1 MFTICLFSQISA
13 KAFPCGSIVVKEGI
27 FILKK
32 QKKWMGVAMAAMIAA
47 GSFFAAGCGGGQQQQ
62 QAGTVSVKAMMA
74 IQQDT
79 PLSAEYAGQVRGLD
93 EVKIMPRVSGTITEK
108 YVRGGQFVTAG
119 QPLYKIDSRQ
129 YESAVLSARA
139 NLAQSEATLNNAL
152 IDLRRDEALLES
164 AAISEQTVTT
174 QRAQVS
180 QYQALVD
187 ANRALLKKAQEDLD
201 DTMVYAPMDGR
212 VDVNDVAVGTYA
224 VAGQTTLMTL
234 GSVNPVYVQFSIS
247 ETEYLKFMDLHNLN
261 KGKMTDATVSITLS
275 NGQLYPIQGRL
286 VQADRAL
293 SENTGTLTVKAL
305 FENPKGILLP
315 GMFARVRLGGEVV
328 PNAILVPQRAV
339 QQILEKTFV
348 IVVGPDNKSDVR
360 AVELGEKVGSYY
372 IIKSGIT
379 AGDKVVVEGLT
390 KLQAGMD
397 LNVTD
402 VTPEQMG
409 FTLNAS
415 PTEKSAS

>member
-1 MFTICLFSQISA
+1 M
-13 KAFPCGSIVVKEGI
+13 
-27 FILKK
+27 KK
-32 QKKWMGVAMAAMIAA
+32 QKKWMGVALAAMITAS
-47 GSFFAAGCGGGQQQQ
+47 SFFAAGCGGGQTQQ
-62 QAGTVSVKAMMA
+62 QAGAVSVKAMMA
-74 IQQDT
+74 LQQDT
-79 PLSAEYAGQVRGLD
+79 PLSAEYAGQVRGRD
-93 EVKIMPRVSGTITEK
+93 EVKIMPRVSCTIMEK
-108 YVRGGQFVTAG
+108 YVTGGQFVKEG

-152 IDLRRDEALLES
+152 IDLRRDEALLAS

-174 QRAQVS
+174 QQAQVN

-261 KGKMTDATVSITLS
+261 KGNMTDATVSITLS
-275 NGQLYPIQGRL
+275 NGQLYPIQGKL

-293 SENTGTLTVKAL
+293 SENTGTLTVKAM
-305 FENPKGILLP
+305 FENPRGILLP

-348 IVVGPDNKSDVR
+348 IVVGPDNKSDTR

-409 FTLNAS
+409 FTLNAA

>member
-1 MFTICLFSQISA
+1 
-13 KAFPCGSIVVKEGI
+13 
-27 FILKK
+27 
-32 QKKWMGVAMAAMIAA
+32 MGVALAAMITAS
-47 GSFFAAGCGGGQQQQ
+47 SFFAAGCGGGQTQQ
-62 QAGTVSVKAMMA
+62 QAGAVSVKAMMA
-74 IQQDT
+74 LQQDT
-79 PLSAEYAGQVRGLD
+79 PLSAEYAGQVRGRD
-93 EVKIMPRVSGTITEK
+93 EVKIMPRVSGTIMEK
-108 YVRGGQFVTAG
+108 YVTGGQFVKEG

-152 IDLRRDEALLES
+152 IDLRRDEALLAS

-174 QRAQVS
+174 QQAQVN

-247 ETEYLKFMDLHNLN
+247 ETEYLKFMDLHSLN
-261 KGKMTDATVSITLS
+261 KGNMTDATVSITLS
-275 NGQLYPIQGRL
+275 NGQLYPIQGKL

-293 SENTGTLTVKAL
+293 SENTGTLTVKAM
-305 FENPKGILLP
+305 FENPRGILLP

-348 IVVGPDNKSDVR
+348 IVVGPDNKSDTR

-409 FTLNAS
+409 FTLNAA